1 MKTASFRRFAWVVL
15 LATLGVILWGAYVR
29 ASGSGAGC
37 GSHWPTCNGDV
48 IPRDP
53 SVATLVEFGH
63 RASSG
68 LVGLLVA
75 GCSWSGHS
83 ALFGRGH
90 LVRRAAVLS
99 TLFLAAEALIGRGIV
114 LSGLVARDASMA
126 RAVSTSA
133 HLVNTF
139 LLLGALTLTLCWAR
153 DDAPRKLRA
162 STGLTPGFAT
172 GLVAI
177 IIVGMTGAVAALGDT
192 LFPARSLAEGLA
204 SEMSSSAHLFLR
216 IRTWHPVAAVSM
228 AGYLLVISSLA
239 ASRAKRLRPLANTV
253 SKIVVAR
260 DRRGPRQLV
269 AACAHLHAA
278 RPPAARR
285 RAFHLARVANSRI
298 TRLPRRR
305 GPARGAPPWRAHGLA

>member
-75 GCSWSGHS
+75 AQLVW
-83 ALFGRGH
+83 AFRLFGRGH

-177 IIVGMTGAVAALGDT
+177 IVVGMTGAVAALGDT

-216 IRTWHPVAAVSM
+216 IRTWHPVAAVFDGRVPPGHQL
-228 AGYLLVISSLA
+228 ARGIACQALA
-239 ASRAKRLRPLANTV
+239 ASRQHRFENRRRP
-253 SKIVVAR
+253 

-285 RAFHLARVANSRI
+285 RAFHLARVADSRI

>member
-1 MKTASFRRFAWVVL
+1 VKTASFRRFAWLVL

-53 SVATLVEFGH
+53 SVSTLVEFGH

-75 GCSWSGHS
+75 AQLVW
-83 ALFGRGH
+83 AFRVFGRGH

-114 LSGLVARDASMA
+114 LSGLVAHDASMA
-126 RAVSTSA
+126 RAVSSSA

-139 LLLGALTLTLCWAR
+139 LLVGSLTLTVCWAR
-153 DDAPRKLRA
+153 EDAPRKLRA
-162 STGLTPGFAT
+162 STGLTPGLAT

-177 IIVGMTGAVAALGDT
+177 IVVGMTGAVAALGDT

-204 SEMSSSAHLFLR
+204 SDMSASAHLFLR
-216 IRTWHPVAAVSM
+216 IRTWHPVAAVAM
-228 AGYLLVISSLA
+228 AGYILVISSLA
-239 ASRAKRLRPLANTV
+239 ASRTKRLRPLANTV
-253 SKIVVAR
+253 SKVVVAQIAA
-260 DRRGPRQLV
+260 GIVNLWLLAPIFMQLV
-269 AACAHLHAA
+269 HLLLADVLFISLAWLTAESLDAHADEAL
-278 RPPAARR
+278 PAA
-285 RAFHLARVANSRI
+285 
-298 TRLPRRR
+298 LP
-305 GPARGAPPWRAHGLA
+305 HGEPTA